1 MARGGDVVCA
11 TTVAST
17 SAGGISGALDA
28 FGLLM
33 IEQPLAH
40 DDWTATVPQRLRM
53 RAERKIMVVCLA
65 LDDRLQ

>member
-1 MARGGDVVCA
+1 
-11 TTVAST
+11 
-17 SAGGISGALDA
+17 
-28 FGLLM
+28 M